1 MNTVRSADGTTIAF
15 TRAGQGP
22 PLILVDGALCSRSF
36 GPMPKLAAQLTPH
49 FTVYTYDRR
58 GRGASGDT
66 PPYAVDREVEDIEAL
81 AALARETTSASP
93 TTSASETTLAAEAA
107 TGGETA
113 LGGGTVFIHGTSS
126 GAALALEAAKRIP
139 AIGKLAVYEPP
150 FIVDGS
156 RTPIIGDYLARLDR
170 LVAGHRN
177 GDAVKMF
184 MRFVGTPAIFTAVMP
199 LTPVWPKLK
208 AVAPTLPYD
217 ITIMQD
223 HQRGKPFAPAEWAAA
238 KIPVLVA
245 AGGKSPAWMTNGTRA
260 LADALPDAR
269 YRTLPGQ
276 THMVKPQAIAPVL
289 TEFFLNDN

>member
-1 MNTVRSADGTTIAF
+1 MNTVRSADGTSIAF
-15 TRAGQGP
+15 TKAGQGP

-66 PPYAVDREVEDIEAL
+66 PPYAVGLEVNDLEAL
-81 AALARETTSASP
+81 VESAG
-93 TTSASETTLAAEAA
+93 A
-107 TGGETA
+107 GD
-113 LGGGTVFIHGTSS
+113 TVFVHGTSS

-150 FIVDGS
+150 FVVDGT
-156 RTPIIGDYLARLDR
+156 RPPMPADYLPRLSQ
-170 LVAGHRN
+170 LIASEHRS
-177 GDAVKMF
+177 DAVKMF

-208 AVAPTLPYD
+208 TAAPTLPYD
-217 ITIMQD
+217 ITIIQD
-223 HQRGKPFAPAEWAAA
+223 HHRGAPFTPAEWAEV
-238 KIPVLVA
+238 KILTLVA

-260 LADALPDAR
+260 LADALPDAW

-276 THMVKPQAIAPVL
+276 NHMVKPQAIAPVL
-289 TEFFLNDN
+289 TEFFLARD

>member
-1 MNTVRSADGTTIAF
+1 MNTVQSADGTSIAF
-15 TRAGQGP
+15 TKAGQGP

-66 PPYAVDREVEDIEAL
+66 PPYAVGLEVDDLEAL
-81 AALARETTSASP
+81 AELAGAG
-93 TTSASETTLAAEAA
+93 EA
-107 TGGETA
+107 GET
-113 LGGGTVFIHGTSS
+113 VFVHGTSS

-150 FIVDGS
+150 FIVDGTRS
-156 RTPIIGDYLARLDR
+156 PIPDDYLAQLSR
-170 LVAGHRN
+170 LVTEGRR

-208 AVAPTLPYD
+208 AAAPTLPYD
-217 ITIMQD
+217 ITIIRD
-223 HQRGKPFAPAEWAAA
+223 HQRGTPFTPAEWADV
-238 KIPVLVA
+238 KIPTLVA

-260 LADALPDAR
+260 LADDLPDVQ
-269 YRTLPGQ
+269 YLTLPGQ
-276 THMVKPQAIAPVL
+276 NHMVKPQAIAPVL
-289 TEFFLNDN
+289 TEFFLARD

>member
-1 MNTVRSADGTTIAF
+1 MFV
-15 TRAGQGP
+15 
-22 PLILVDGALCSRSF
+22 
-36 GPMPKLAAQLTPH
+36 
-49 FTVYTYDRR
+49 
-58 GRGASGDT
+58 
-66 PPYAVDREVEDIEAL
+66 
-81 AALARETTSASP
+81 
-93 TTSASETTLAAEAA
+93 
-107 TGGETA
+107 
-113 LGGGTVFIHGTSS
+113 HGTSS

-150 FIVDGS
+150 FIVDGTRS
-156 RTPIIGDYLARLDR
+156 PIPDDYLARLSR
-170 LVAGHRN
+170 LVADGRR

-217 ITIMQD
+217 ITIVQD
-223 HQRGKPFAPAEWAAA
+223 HQRGTPFTPAEWAAV
-238 KIPVLVA
+238 KIPTLVA
-245 AGGKSPAWMTNGTRA
+245 VGGKSPAWMTNGTRA

-276 THMVKPQAIAPVL
+276 NHMVKPQAIAPVL

>member
-1 MNTVRSADGTTIAF
+1 MSTVTSADGTTIAF

-36 GPMPKLAAQLTPH
+36 GPMPKLAAQLAPH

-66 PPYAVDREVEDIEAL
+66 PPYAPDREVDDLEAL
-81 AALARETTSASP
+81 AAEASDHH
-93 TTSASETTLAAEAA
+93 
-107 TGGETA
+107 GGP
-113 LGGGTVFIHGTSS
+113 VFLHGTSS

-139 AIGKLAVYEPP
+139 AIAKLAVYEPP

-156 RTPIIGDYLARLDR
+156 RSPIPGGFPAELSR
-170 LVAGHRN
+170 LVASGRR

-217 ITIMQD
+217 IEIMQD
-223 HQRGKPFAPAEWAAA
+223 HQRGTPLEDAEWALV
-238 KIPVLVA
+238 KVPVLVA
-245 AGGKSPAWMTNGTRA
+245 AGGKSPAWMANATRA
-260 LADALPDAR
+260 LAGTLPDAR
-269 YRTLPGQ
+269 YRTL
-276 THMVKPQAIAPVL
+276 
-289 TEFFLNDN
+289 